1 MNWTWIAKYLQFLVI
16 CIKWQIVKTSFQSSM
31 SLSYPLL
38 LDAIMCA
45 KHGGC
50 CCRWNAAPSSIPS
63 SPQGKQYPSR
73 QWPHR
78 RKPQATDAQMKH
90 FWPSKNRIWERQ
102 NVSRKPSRKNV
113 KNQKGL
119 SVSWGWGSTTGSWGQ
134 GRRNTREGNISQSFW
149 GLVSD
154 RAVLFGFG
162 CLTIVIKEVPGC
174 VPASP
179 MSAESCKAT
188 LLSAPHQSSPA
199 GNTASPLSSL
209 S

>member
-1 MNWTWIAKYLQFLVI
+1 
-16 CIKWQIVKTSFQSSM
+16 
-31 SLSYPLL
+31 
-38 LDAIMCA
+38 MCA

-50 CCRWNAAPSSIPS
+50 CCRWNVASSSIPS
-63 SPQGKQYPSR
+63 SPQGNQYPSR

-78 RKPQATDAQMKH
+78 RKPQATDVQMKH

-102 NVSRKPSRKNV
+102 NISRKPSRRDV

-134 GRRNTREGNISQSFW
+134 SRRNTREGNISQSFW

-162 CLTIVIKEVPGC
+162 CLFIVIKEVLGC
-174 VPASP
+174 VPVSP
-179 MSAESCKAT
+179 MSAESYKAI
-188 LLSAPHQSSPA
+188 LLLA
-199 GNTASPLSSL
+199 GWQILPTSPLQLGTQRAPFLSYLNLYSFFKADTFHIFFASSCL
-209 S
+209 DRISPPFILFLRACI